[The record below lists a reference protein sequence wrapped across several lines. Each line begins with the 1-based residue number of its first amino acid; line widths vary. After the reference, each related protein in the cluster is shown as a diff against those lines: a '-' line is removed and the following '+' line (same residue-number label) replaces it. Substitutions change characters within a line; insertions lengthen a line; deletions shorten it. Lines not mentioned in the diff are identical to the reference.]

1 MVVCYNINAV
11 QLLVCRL
18 ILTAGKEVGNLIIH
32 YILELTIAVLAE
44 LIAHFILGILHR
56 K

>member
-1 MVVCYNINAV
+1 MVLCYNIKAV

-18 ILTAGKEVGNLIIH
+18 ILTAGKEVGYLLIH

-44 LIAHFILGILHR
+44 LIAQFIWAFFHR

>member
-1 MVVCYNINAV
+1 VVLCYNIKAV

-18 ILTAGKEVGNLIIH
+18 ILTAGKEERFMFLH
-32 YILELTIAVLAE
+32 YILELTIAILAE
-44 LIAHFILGILHR
+44 LIAQFIWAFLHR

>member
-18 ILTAGKEVGNLIIH
+18 ILTAGKEVGALLIH

-44 LIAHFILGILHR
+44 LIALFIWAFLHR